1 MPVFSRYFQIFLF
14 FYLVMDAILDKF
26 RFIAR
31 YSFYGILSALL
42 LTGFINGVFHPM
54 ENVRGAFRQISSIS
68 AYDRFLYRTSMEWGI
83 PAAYRILA
91 PGWTQQDLFADSR
104 EILRLAGKKI
114 KNHKN
119 IRAIY
124 LTGYSA
130 SEKKLPRFLDYVSR
144 NGLNAIVFDIKDI
157 TGYITY
163 PSNVKMVKENQD
175 YHVPIKN
182 LENLVRKLHDR
193 GLYSIARISQFQDL
207 FMAKKMP
214 QWSLK
219 YKNGHSY
226 NVKGQPAWMDP
237 ANEEIQEY
245 NLRIIHEVLQ
255 SGVDEIQLDYIRY
268 PTDGD
273 WRNVSYRKIQSY
285 DQKPVV
291 ITKYLQRVH
300 SLAKAYSVKVSID
313 VFGVVA
319 WQEPADILSTGQ
331 DLKIMSQAADIISP
345 MLYPSHFGDVFSGIQ
360 NPADSPEYFLY
371 QGCIRVKSIIP
382 DSVLIRP
389 WIQAFPMKVSSY
401 NGSYIT
407 RQIAGT
413 YRSGARGY
421 MMWNASNKYIPYS
434 EPDFKTTLRVN
445 PEEKPSRKP
454 L

>member
-1 MPVFSRYFQIFLF
+1 ME
-14 FYLVMDAILDKF
+14 ATWEKF
-26 RFIAR
+26 TSLAR
-31 YSFYGILSALL
+31 YSFYGILSAFFLVA
-42 LTGFINGVFHPM
+42 FINGVFHPL
-54 ENVRGAFRQISSIS
+54 ENVRGTFREISPLS
-68 AYDRFLYRTSMEWGI
+68 AYDQFLYRTGMEYSI
-83 PAAYRILA
+83 PMVYQILA
-91 PGWTQQDLFADSR
+91 PGWTQQDLFADSH
-104 EILRLAGKKI
+104 EILRLAGKKV

-144 NGLNAIVFDIKDI
+144 NGMNAVVFDIKDI

-163 PSNVKMVKENQD
+163 ASDVKMVKENQN
-175 YHVPIKN
+175 YHVPIKS

-193 GLYSIARISQFQDL
+193 GLYSIARISQFQDF

-214 QWSLK
+214 KWSLK
-219 YKNGHSY
+219 YKNGASY

-237 ANEEIQEY
+237 ANEEVQEY
-245 NLRIIHEVLQ
+245 NLRIIQEVLQ
-255 SGVDEIQLDYIRY
+255 SGVDEIQLDYVRY

-273 WRNVSYRKIQSY
+273 WRNVSYRKILSY
-285 DQKPVV
+285 NQKPAV
-291 ITKYLQRVH
+291 ITKYLQRIH
-300 SLAKAYSVKVSID
+300 SLSKAYSVKVSID

-331 DLKIMSQAADIISP
+331 DLRIMSQAADIISP
-345 MLYPSHFGDVFSGIQ
+345 MLYPSHFGDVFSGIR

-421 MMWNASNKYIPYS
+421 MMWNASNSYIPFS
-434 EPDFKTTLRVN
+434 EPDFKTTFHVN
-445 PEEKPSRKP
+445 PEEKPSPKP